1 MWKDGVL
8 YNNACLIRPAF
19 QVEDNMSSETWQ
31 PNQNSFYADPPPLG
45 RRLNAWLQIW
55 DPAQM
60 TVSRKLLV
68 GAIMIVALLAFEIF
82 NFDTT
87 RYALQSFLGEVTFLG
102 ITWAAILAVAFC
114 AIDFA
119 GLVRIFTPQRGVDEP
134 KETWYLMGAWF
145 LGATMNA
152 VMTWWAV
159 SLTLLNHEFGNEV
172 LGREQLL
179 KIVPVF
185 VALLVWLTRIMF
197 IGALGVA
204 GEQLL
209 DAHRNSGRQP
219 EAAPELPGRSLT
231 RPAVTQPVPAMTAP
245 ARHSARIRERE
256 PLMTATPPSTTSA
269 GATPKRRIEAE
280 PTMVAPQI
288 DVDELPKRDHP
299 RVRQRPPRT
308 NGPVRPTML
317 GQGPRQQA

>member
-1 MWKDGVL
+1 
-8 YNNACLIRPAF
+8 
-19 QVEDNMSSETWQ
+19 MSSETLQ
-31 PNQNSFYADPPPLG
+31 PSRDFYNDPPPLG
-45 RRLNAWLQIW
+45 RRLSAWLNMW
-55 DPAQM
+55 DPARM
-60 TVSRKLLV
+60 TGSRKVLI
-68 GAIMIVALLAFEIF
+68 GAIMLVSLLAFEIF

-87 RYALQSFLGEVTFLG
+87 RYALKSFLGEVTFVG

-119 GLVRIFTPQRGVDEP
+119 GLVRIFTPQRGADEP

-185 VALLVWLTRIMF
+185 VALLVWLTRILF

-209 DAHRNSGRQP
+209 DAHRNSRRHELAETPFAQP
-219 EAAPELPGRSLT
+219 ARALT
-231 RPAVTQPVPAMTAP
+231 RPAASGPARAETAAP
-245 ARHSARIRERE
+245 ARQSARIRERE
-256 PLMTATPPSTTSA
+256 PLHASAPPPSNAGPTAT
-269 GATPKRRIEAE
+269 RRIEAE
-280 PTMVAPQI
+280 PTMVAPQL
-288 DVDELPKRDHP
+288 DLDDLPKREHP
-299 RVRQRPPRT
+299 RVRQRPPRA
-308 NGPVRPTML
+308 NGPARPTML